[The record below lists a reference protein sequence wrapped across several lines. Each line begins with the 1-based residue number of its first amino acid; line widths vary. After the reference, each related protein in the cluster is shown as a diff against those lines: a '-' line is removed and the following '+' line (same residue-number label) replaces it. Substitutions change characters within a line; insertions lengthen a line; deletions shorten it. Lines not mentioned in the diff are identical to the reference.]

1 MLKQPQLKYRSFA
14 PIALPDRTRPD
25 GRAEVIVELLYPNG
39 GRSWISIGEEAM
51 LRVVD
56 GAGVTDLGELI
67 GQPWT
72 LLLHGMDIPGFAP
85 DASSAA
91 SGSFTFGRHGAR
103 TKLTTPFAPVGTL

>member
-1 MLKQPQLKYRSFA
+1 MSGPV
-14 PIALPDRTRPD
+14 IASTDIGPGHD

-56 GAGVTDLGELI
+56 AARVSNLAELN

-85 DASSAA
+85 DAASSAVEPTQA
-91 SGSFTFGRHGAR
+91 
-103 TKLTTPFAPVGTL
+103 